1 MGCEGVEGLR
11 PAAAG
16 SRRVGG
22 RSGSQPSLHLP
33 STCARPFCYPFRL
46 SPRALTRARYGGAAL
61 GLPSRASSCPRS
73 DPPTHAARAGRT
85 DLLTTTFSPFANRRA
100 QEARRRAQPGA
111 AKYRETAHS
120 RSAATRRSTGLP
132 LRRPGNW
139 ISSTGGGGAVPPL
152 RGDALRL
159 KIIQLRL
166 AMIAEFSCRNRF
178 FCARTS
184 HFSCSVLASATRSA
198 NPLVKRADFDRPASG
213 TERPERV
220 GGLRERKRLSGRSTE
235 ELVVSRPARI
245 WVQIHTPKGSIESPC
260 IADPRRACCSG
271 ARARGGK
278 KVARGRTNY

>member
-1 MGCEGVEGLR
+1 M
-11 PAAAG
+11 
-16 SRRVGG
+16 
-22 RSGSQPSLHLP
+22 
-33 STCARPFCYPFRL
+33 
-46 SPRALTRARYGGAAL
+46 
-61 GLPSRASSCPRS
+61 
-73 DPPTHAARAGRT
+73 
-85 DLLTTTFSPFANRRA
+85 
-100 QEARRRAQPGA
+100 EARGR
-111 AKYRETAHS
+111 
-120 RSAATRRSTGLP
+120 RRSTGGP
-132 LRRPGNW
+132 QSN
-139 ISSTGGGGAVPPL
+139 SSGGGGGAVPPL

-184 HFSCSVLASATRSA
+184 HFSWSVLASATRSA

-213 TERPERV
+213 TERV
-220 GGLRERKRLSGRSTE
+220 GGLGERKRLSGRSTE